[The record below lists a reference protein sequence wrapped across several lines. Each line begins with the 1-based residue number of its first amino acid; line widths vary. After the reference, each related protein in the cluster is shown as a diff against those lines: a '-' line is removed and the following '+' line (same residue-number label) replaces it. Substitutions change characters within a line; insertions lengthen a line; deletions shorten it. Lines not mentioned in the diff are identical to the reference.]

1 MGRKFILGV
10 ILFLMSLTLTILHGS
25 VVSKYIHNYQ
35 PSNQIKKIKIWQAYE
50 VKKDKY
56 NLDNA
61 ALFFKPSEHCE
72 IYKFL

>member
-35 PSNQIKKIKIWQAYE
+35 PSNQIRKVKIWQASE
-50 VKKDKY
+50 VKKKNITFI
-56 NLDNA
+56 NLQ
-61 ALFFKPSEHCE
+61 K
-72 IYKFL
+72 KT